1 MRRTPKPRHEDLMRL
16 IAARRKAEA
25 LAPLV
30 ARQEELAKTLDA
42 LNAYDALDVLRRKKF
57 AFNTCFGPKPY
68 YGGKPG
74 AWVGVLIWKR
84 APGYYGYK
92 TLTLYGAWAR
102 DLTGSPESTEGG
114 IEIAVG
120 SKVIP
125 YTSEF
130 YVAEAYFKLIRD
142 GFEDYYSDDGRPPLT
157 LCATFTYD
165 RANRLEQRQTLAA
178 ALAQCVGG

>member
-1 MRRTPKPRHEDLMRL
+1 MRM

-30 ARQEELAKTLDA
+30 ARQEDLAKALDA
-42 LNAYDALDVLRRKKF
+42 LNAYDALDDLRRKKF
-57 AFNTCFGPKPY
+57 AHNTCFGPKPY
-68 YGGKPG
+68 YGGTPS

-84 APGYYGYK
+84 SPGYYGYK
-92 TLTLYGAWAR
+92 TLTLYGVWAR
-102 DLTGSPESTEGG
+102 DLAGAEDGGIGG
-114 IEIAVG
+114 IEIVTG

-142 GFEDYYSDDGRPPLT
+142 GFDIYYSDDGRPPPHIS
-157 LCATFTYD
+157 AAFSFD
-165 RANRLEQRQTLAA
+165 RANRLELRQTLAA
-178 ALAQCVGG
+178 ALASSIG

>member
-1 MRRTPKPRHEDLMRL
+1 MRRQPKPRHEDLMRL
-16 IAARRKAEA
+16 ITARRKAEA

-30 ARQEELAKTLDA
+30 ARQEDLARALDA
-42 LNAYDALDVLRRKKF
+42 LNAYDALDELRRKKF

-68 YGGKPG
+68 YGGTPS

-84 APGYYGYK
+84 AQGYYGYK

-102 DLTGSPESTEGG
+102 DLAGSDDASETAG
-114 IEIAVG
+114 IEIVTG

-142 GFEDYYSDDGRPPLT
+142 GFDIYYSDDGRPPLHIS
-157 LCATFTYD
+157 ASFTFD
-165 RANRLEQRQTLAA
+165 RANRLEQRQTLAT
-178 ALAQCVGG
+178 ALAQSIG